1 MNLRLPVRAPAVE
14 PTADTA
20 TRTVRAA
27 RRRYPAALA
36 GALALGLALTACGG
50 GEADTSEGEMP
61 AASVEG
67 AADRDRGT
75 VLDTPFAKPD
85 IVLTDTDGEPY
96 DLRAE
101 TEGTAT
107 LLYFGYTHC
116 PDICPLTMSNIAVG
130 ARDLTEEQR
139 ENLRVV
145 MITSDPERDTP
156 GSLGEWLRGQDPEFI
171 GLTGD
176 FAEIREAA
184 RGLGVYIEEP
194 YEDEDGGIV
203 SSHGTQ
209 VIAFLPDDDM
219 GRVLYTEG
227 VTHETFERDLP
238 KLIAGDLP

>member
-1 MNLRLPVRAPAVE
+1 MRNRDFVVAV
-14 PTADTA
+14 PDGITIS
-20 TRTVRAA
+20 
-27 RRRYPAALA
+27 LA
-36 GALALGLALTACGG
+36 LALTACG
-50 GEADTSEGEMP
+50 ADTAAGPDASEEPP

-75 VLDTPFAKPD
+75 VLDTPFTKPD
-85 IVLTDTDGEPY
+85 LVLTDTDGEPY

-101 TEGTAT
+101 TAGTAT

-130 ARDLTEEQR
+130 ARDLTAEQR

-156 GSLGEWLRGQDPEFI
+156 GSLGEWLRGQDPEFV

-176 FAEIREAA
+176 FEDIQEAA
-184 RGLGVYIEEP
+184 RSLGVYIEEP

-209 VIAFLPDDDM
+209 VIAFMPDDDL

-238 KLIAGDLP
+238 KLIAGELP